1 MLPGIYRVVHEVAR
15 KGADAPAGRTKKGT
29 TRIARRA
36 RTPALPGAE
45 STAKYGGRE
54 GSKAIAPMSNQRC
67 HNGGAKAGDTKG
79 IAASTRLQPKSKHK
93 MGERDEESRRDELV
107 GERGEREQSEGNSIC
122 PQSCL
127 GGRSVHGEQHERK
140 GEGVSIQVPGKS

>member
-67 HNGGAKAGDTKG
+67 HNGGAKAGHTKG
-79 IAASTRLQPKSKHK
+79 SAASTRL
-93 MGERDEESRRDELV
+93 RRPNTV
-107 GERGEREQSEGNSIC
+107 NSEARTRIRSTGNA
-122 PQSCL
+122 
-127 GGRSVHGEQHERK
+127 
-140 GEGVSIQVPGKS
+140 